1 MRSAL
6 RLLVVMDNSLVREG
20 LAVQLTTQPSMGLV
34 VFVATTAAA
43 LTHVHAD
50 KPAIAL
56 VDADLSQGARH
67 LVAEISRSS
76 GTRVVVMNLLPGD
89 REVIAFIR
97 AGASG
102 FVVRG
107 ATFDDVLSTVRAVA
121 GGSQVMPASMTAP
134 PRRTSATGHV
144 VR

>member
-1 MRSAL
+1 
-6 RLLVVMDNSLVREG
+6 MDNSLVREG
-20 LAVQLTTQPSMGLV
+20 LAVRLSTQLNLGLV

-56 VDADLSQGARH
+56 VDADLSQGARN

-102 FVVRG
+102 FVVRD

-121 GGSQVMPASMTAP
+121 GGSQVLPSSMTAP
-134 PRRTSATGHV
+134 PRRKSVASNV
-144 VR
+144 AR